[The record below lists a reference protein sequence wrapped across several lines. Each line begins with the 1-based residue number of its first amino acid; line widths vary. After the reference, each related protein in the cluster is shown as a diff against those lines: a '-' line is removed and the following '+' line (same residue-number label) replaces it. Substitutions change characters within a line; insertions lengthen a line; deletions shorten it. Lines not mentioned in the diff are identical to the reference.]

1 MEEVGETTLCD
12 QVKVELLS
20 LTWLF
25 GAHHLCGEPLFIT
38 QWLKT
43 FLAYG
48 SEFHPSLLFISSGTL
63 SKLLHPGVTDW
74 PPVWFGLDHRS
85 SSVEKFHSEV
95 QVSRFS

>member
-1 MEEVGETTLCD
+1 MMHPFGGGEWVEEVGETTLCD

-48 SEFHPSLLFISSGTL
+48 SEFHPSLLFI
-63 SKLLHPGVTDW
+63 
-74 PPVWFGLDHRS
+74 RS
-85 SSVEKFHSEV
+85 SKNQIGRAHV
-95 QVSRFS
+95 